1 MRGSLF
7 NHSRLLLIEATQLSA
22 SVKMQNVTCLFLNH
36 QDRCE
41 NNWFNWR
48 GRFTL
53 SVCVYKI
60 TAKLC
65 VKYLVII
72 VQDII
77 IDKLAVVFID

>member
-7 NHSRLLLIEATQLSA
+7 NHSRLLLIKATQV
-22 SVKMQNVTCLFLNH
+22 VKMQNVTCLFLNH

-60 TAKLC
+60 TQKC

>member
-7 NHSRLLLIEATQLSA
+7 NHSRLLLIEAAQLTVSR
-22 SVKMQNVTCLFLNH
+22 VKMQNVTCLFLNH

-41 NNWFNWR
+41 NNRSNWH

-53 SVCVYKI
+53 CVYFYKI
-60 TAKLC
+60 TSNC

-72 VQDII
+72 VRDII
-77 IDKLAVVFID
+77 IDTLAVVLFY

>member
-1 MRGSLF
+1 ML
-7 NHSRLLLIEATQLSA
+7 TV
-22 SVKMQNVTCLFLNH
+22 SVKMQKQNVTCLFLNH

-41 NNWFNWR
+41 NNGFDWR

-53 SVCVYKI
+53 RVYVYKI
-60 TAKLC
+60 TQNC

-72 VQDII
+72 VRDII

>member
-7 NHSRLLLIEATQLSA
+7 NHSRLLLIKAAQLTVR
-22 SVKMQNVTCLFLNH
+22 VKMQNVTCLFLNH

-41 NNWFNWR
+41 NNRSNWQ

-53 SVCVYKI
+53 RVYFYKI
-60 TAKLC
+60 TSNC

-72 VQDII
+72 VRDII